1 MKPLTDSWLTRTLQR
16 LVTPFRLSR
25 QDLSLHRGWGR
36 WLDVLLII
44 CVLSSLALTPWAP
57 PPEKAFATSTLR
69 VPVKPWWPGL
79 EIKSLPA
86 AAAPAP
92 PVRDPQAATLLAA
105 GPPATVTVTANPTSL
120 HANGS
125 STATITATVTD
136 LTGTAVAN
144 GTMVGF
150 TVTTGLGSFPYAY
163 VESSDGTVTKTGG
176 FLTAQASPQASGGD
190 LRYSN
195 ATGDYVRWTFMGSA
209 ISLVHNT
216 QDNAGIA
223 NVDVDGLYTTTV
235 DMYSAA
241 QTWQVETVLFNTLP
255 AGTHTITVTVS
266 GNKNGSSS
274 GYYVF
279 VDAFRSGT
287 TTSGGNGQATA
298 TLTAGTTGGTA
309 TVVATA
315 LGSVA
320 TGTTTV
326 VMGKVRNTRTG
337 KWFADIQS
345 AIDDTGTIN
354 GDTIAADAGTYTG
367 PITITKGIALTGAG
381 AASTTILGTS
391 PAVVIT
397 ANNSLLSGFTIS
409 NTMTNYGVHIK
420 GANNVTV
427 TNNIIRNNSW
437 GVVVDSG
444 ASGALI
450 NSNDIFSN
458 TEGIAAGSGSGAS
471 NAIIRDNNVYGNA
484 WGIDLY
490 PNASGARVFHNN
502 IYGNTGGQGWDSGS
516 ANLWDDGYP
525 SAGNYWGDYTGKDA
539 DTLAMVS
546 GHNQSGVIFTT
557 LLNSL
562 VVSATGDGIG
572 NTSYLVPGTSGARDY
587 YPLMQPSGWVTVP
600 TTQPAVGVPITF
612 TIAGW
617 PAGAVGQSLSPTST
631 NTGANGQ
638 AASQFTLGSKV
649 GTYTIT
655 AQAAGAVGSPVTF
668 LEMATVG
675 QPSTITAVAV
685 PPVIRADGVSTA
697 TITATV
703 QDAGGNP
710 VSNVT
715 VGVTATRGTT
725 GLPFVEG
732 EGAEVTKSPGGAWTE
747 VINPQAS
754 GGKYVQSNGAFY
766 PTASASWTFTA
777 STISL
782 LYAKNSLGG
791 IAAVQV
797 DSSPPITIDMYSAV
811 TTFVEQQIATGLSA
825 GPHTITVRQTSPLS
839 KNPSSGGYFI
849 YVDAFRASGRT
860 NANGQIVTWL
870 RSSSET
876 SNVTSTVRATAL
888 GSSPLFHTE
897 TQVVFAWPPAIT
909 FTAAITPVVLSCG
922 ITDTITAT
930 VSDGGYPI
938 AGTVVTFAVSPSTLG
953 SVSPITATT
962 NVTGQAV
969 TVFTANKVGT
979 GVITATAAG
988 ISNTLPV
995 TVNPGSPI
1003 TPTLSASPGQ
1013 LVATG
1018 STTAT
1023 VILTATDACGNL
1035 VANGTPVIF
1044 TTNLGSIAPLT
1055 STTTNGVATAVLTST
1070 QLADADPVT
1079 KTATITGTVYGS
1091 TVTGTTS
1098 VVFGKPVVPP
1108 LMVSAS
1114 PGQLVATGSTTATVT
1129 ITATDA
1135 FGGSSPD
1142 GTPVTFTTNLGSIA
1156 PLTSTT
1162 TNGVATAILTSA
1174 RLADADP
1181 VTRTV
1186 AITGTAHG
1194 SIVTGTTSVVFGKP
1208 AVSLT
1213 VTPGKTTLVANGV
1226 DTTTL
1231 TANVRDAFGN
1241 PSPNGTLGG
1250 FAITPGFGSTNP
1262 VFDRSEA
1269 EQSAGDPHVTRSGWT
1284 QVHTYTAGSCT
1295 GIVVAYTTSSADVIT
1310 YTFTGTAAALW
1321 YPKRSDYGVL
1331 RVWIDGSLAGVV
1343 TQTSSSAT
1351 EECGFR
1357 ALIADS
1363 LTSGPHVM
1371 TVTLQAGSGT
1381 FGVID
1386 AFESGGAIKS
1396 GTGQLNG
1403 FLTAAGQVGTATITA
1418 TASGSLVTN
1427 TTTVTF
1433 TVGPPLTVTLGQSAY
1448 TVTCGGPGSVTAT
1461 VLAYGNNVVTDGT
1474 PVTFTTNVPGAS
1486 FSPSTATTV
1495 NGVVTTTVWGTT
1507 ATTTSGV
1514 LTATAAMTVFGTA
1527 NLTVNP
1533 GQPGSLV
1540 LTRHP
1545 TSIPANNFATAL
1557 ITATVRDACGNLVA
1571 NGTLVTFTTD
1581 LGTIV
1586 EGQPRLTSGGV
1597 ATSTLRS
1604 GFAPGMATVTVTAGA
1619 QVSTTIVYFTGA
1631 PWTITVTAAP
1641 PSIPVGGATSII
1653 TAAVWDPL
1661 GIPISDGTAV
1671 TFTTTILGTIVETQ
1685 PRLTSGGVA
1694 TTTLASGPT
1703 VGTAIVTATADS
1715 RFGTTNVNFTP
1726 GPLDHFVFA
1735 PIGTQQ
1741 AGVAF
1746 AITITAQDAYNNI
1759 ATGYTGSNTL
1769 ADSTATI
1776 VPTTTGNFVNGVWSG
1791 SVTILKAWGSAVI
1804 TTTGSSKLGVSNP
1817 FTVTP
1822 GAPFTVTVTAFPTS
1836 IPIGG
1841 STATVTATVRD
1852 WGGDLVSDGTVVTF
1866 ATSLGTIAP
1875 VTGSTTNGVATATLI
1890 SGVIAGTALV
1900 TATADSRSGS
1910 TNVTFT
1916 PGPAASVVLVA
1927 EPTSIPIGG
1936 LTAALTA
1943 TVRDQYAN
1951 LVANGTLVTFT
1962 TNLGSIAELPPRPT
1976 TGGVATATLTSGTLM
1991 GTATVTATVDA
2002 ISGTTTVTFTP
2013 GLPFTVTLTAN
2024 PASVPVGGVTSTLIA
2039 TVTDQYTNLVADG
2052 TMVTFATSLGSVAP
2066 PIQTTTGGVAIV
2078 TLTSGNIAGTATV
2091 TATAGTAWATTPV
2104 TFTPLSAFTVTV
2116 TAAPTSIVIGGNQAT
2131 ITATVVDQHG
2141 NRVGDN
2147 TPVTFTTSLGSVAPP
2162 TRLTTGGVATTTLT
2176 SGNIVG
2182 TATVIALVD
2191 GRTGTTNVQFLA
2203 AAPFTVTVTASPTSI
2218 PVSVGTATI
2227 TATVTDQYGNLAANG
2242 TVVYYQA
2249 SLGGTFNP
2257 PTSTTISG
2265 IATSTLTAGNIAG
2278 TATVTATAG
2287 TAFGTTPVTFTAG
2300 APFTVTLVASP
2311 TTTVVGTPA
2320 DLTATVRDQFNNLI
2334 SGVVVYYQASPG
2346 STAPPTSTTS
2356 AAGVATSTVTS
2367 LIVGP
2372 TVVTA
2377 TADSRWGTA
2386 IVTFTP
2392 GLPFTVTLVAV
2403 PPSIPIGGSTST
2415 VTATVVD
2422 KYGNRVT
2429 DGTVVSFTTSL
2440 GSIAPPTRPTS
2451 NGLATVTLTSGNTAG
2466 IALVTATAGIAVGT
2480 LPVTF
2485 TAGPP
2490 FTVTV
2495 AAFPTSTVVGAPVV
2509 ITAAVQD
2516 QSTNPVADGT
2526 VVTFT
2531 TSLGSIAPPTGT
2543 TTGGTIAAVLTSN
2556 VVGVAIVTAT
2566 AGGRWGTTNV
2576 TFTPGLP
2583 FTITVL
2589 ASPLVMPIGGYTST
2603 VTATARDQYGN
2614 LVSDGTRIDFSTNLG
2629 SVSPPFTGTVN
2640 GLATTALTSGNI
2652 VGTARVYAY
2661 SGVASGFVDV
2671 TFTVGLPRTVIVVA
2685 QPPSIPVA
2693 TGTAVITA
2701 TVLDIGNNPVA
2712 NGTLVTFT
2720 SSLGSIIPI
2729 VTTTNNGIAQATLNA
2744 STVAGTAV
2752 VTATAGT
2759 VSGTTTV
2766 VFMPGPPANMLLL
2779 ASPTSIPIGGDTAAV
2794 TATIRDLYGNV
2805 VANGTGVSFATTLG
2819 TFQQSGSTI
2828 YNTTTTGGVALTTL
2842 VSGLSIGTAQ
2852 VSAAAGVVLRVVE
2865 VTFTI
2870 GPPASV
2876 TVTASP
2882 PSISIVTGSSTVT
2895 ATVRDAGNNLVADGA
2910 VVSFATSLGT
2920 VNPLT
2925 ALTTNGIAT
2934 TTLTAGT
2941 KTGTAIVTAT
2951 VDAIWATT
2959 DVTFT
2964 TPYPPQNVVVTAY
2977 PLQIPADGV
2986 STSAITAT
2994 VTEIYGNP
3002 VADGNVANF
3011 FVTAG
3016 ATIAPL
3022 SAPTVNGIVTATLT
3036 AGTTPTTVTVRVIV
3050 GSRLGEANVVLYL
3063 PPRYKLYLPVLYKNY
3078 GGGW

>member
-1 MKPLTDSWLTRTLQR
+1 MKHSSDSSLTRTLRR
-16 LVTPFRLSR
+16 LVMALRLSR
-25 QDLSLHRGWGR
+25 PQASLHRGLGR
-36 WLDVLLII
+36 WLDVLLIL
-44 CVLSSLALTPWAP
+44 CVLGSLALTPLAP
-57 PPEKAFATSTLR
+57 PAAEAIAAPTPR
-69 VPVKPWWPGL
+69 VFLKPWWPGL
-79 EIKSLPA
+79 ELQSLPA

-92 PVRDPQAATLLAA
+92 AIRDPQAATLLAA
-105 GPPATVTVTANPTSL
+105 GPPTTVTVTANPTSL

-125 STATITATVTD
+125 STAIITAIVSDT
-136 LTGTAVAN
+136 TGAPVDD

-150 TVTTGLGSFPYAY
+150 TVTTGLGSFLYAY

-176 FLTAQASPQASGGD
+176 FQTAQANPQASGGD

-195 ATGDYVRWTFMGSA
+195 ATGDYVRWTFTGSA
-209 ISLVHNT
+209 ISLIHNT
-216 QDNAGIA
+216 RNDAGIA
-223 NVDVDGLYTTTV
+223 NVDVDGLYTTTL
-235 DMYSAA
+235 DMYSASEV
-241 QTWQVETVLFNTLP
+241 WQVETVISNTLSP
-255 AGTHTITVTVS
+255 GMHTITVTVS

-274 GYYVF
+274 DYNIL

-287 TTSGGNGQATA
+287 TTSGGQATA
-298 TLTAGTTGGTA
+298 TLTAGTAAGTA
-309 TVVATA
+309 TVMATA
-315 LGSVA
+315 LGSIA

-345 AIDDTGTIN
+345 AIDDAGTVN
-354 GDTIAADAGTYTG
+354 GDTIAADAGIYTG
-367 PITITKGIALTGAG
+367 TITIAKSISLTGAG
-381 AASTTILGTS
+381 AASTTLLGAS

-409 NTMTNYGVHIK
+409 NTMINYGVHIK

-437 GVVVDSG
+437 GVVLDSG

-458 TEGIAAGSGSGAS
+458 TEGIVAGYGSGAS
-471 NAIIRDNNVYGNA
+471 SAIIRDNNVYSNS
-484 WGIDLY
+484 WGIDLGAS
-490 PNASGARVFHNN
+490 ASGARVFHNN
-502 IYGNTGGQGWDSGS
+502 LYANTGGQGRDAGSGNVWD
-516 ANLWDDGYP
+516 NGYP
-525 SAGNYWGDYTGKDA
+525 SAGNYWGNYTGQDA

-546 GHNQSGVIFTT
+546 GNGQSGVIFTP

-572 NTSYLVPGTSGARDY
+572 NTSYLVAGGAGARDY
-587 YPLMQPSGWVTVP
+587 YPLMQPNGWVTVP
-600 TTQPAVGVPITF
+600 TTRPAANVPVTF
-612 TIAGW
+612 AVAGT
-617 PAGAVGQSLSPTST
+617 PPGAAGQSLSPTSP

-649 GTYTIT
+649 GTYTVT
-655 AQAAGAVGSPVTF
+655 AQAAGALGSPVTF
-668 LEMATVG
+668 VEMATVG

-703 QDAGGNP
+703 QDAGGNVVP
-710 VSNVT
+710 NVA
-715 VGVTATRGTT
+715 VGITATRGTT

-732 EGAEVTKSPGGAWTE
+732 ESAAVTKSPGGAWST
-747 VINPQAS
+747 VADPQAS
-754 GGKYVQSNGAFY
+754 GGSYVQSNGGSY
-766 PTASASWTFTA
+766 PAASASWTFTA

-782 LYAKNSLGG
+782 LYVTNPFGG
-791 IAAVQV
+791 IAAVQI
-797 DSSPPITIDMYSAV
+797 DSSPAITIDMYSAFSNF
-811 TTFVEQQIATGLSA
+811 TETEIATGLSA
-825 GPHTITVRQTSPLS
+825 GPHTITVKQATIPAS

-849 YVDAFRASGRT
+849 YVDAFRSARRT
-860 NANGQIVTWL
+860 DANGNVVTWL
-870 RSSSET
+870 RSSQET
-876 SNVTSTVRATAL
+876 SNVVSTVRATAL
-888 GSSPLFHTE
+888 GSGPLFHAE

-938 AGTVVTFAVSPSTLG
+938 SGTVVTFAVSPGTLG
-953 SVSPITATT
+953 SVSPATATT

-969 TVFTANKVGT
+969 TVFTPNKVGT

-995 TVNPGSPI
+995 TVNPGPPI
-1003 TPTLSASPGQ
+1003 TPTLSASPNR

-1023 VILTATDACGNL
+1023 VTLTATDACGNL
-1035 VANGTPVIF
+1035 VANGTPV
-1044 TTNLGSIAPLT
+1044 
-1055 STTTNGVATAVLTST
+1055 
-1070 QLADADPVT
+1070 
-1079 KTATITGTVYGS
+1079 
-1091 TVTGTTS
+1091 
-1098 VVFGKPVVPP
+1098 
-1108 LMVSAS
+1108 
-1114 PGQLVATGSTTATVT
+1114 
-1129 ITATDA
+1129 
-1135 FGGSSPD
+1135 
-1142 GTPVTFTTNLGSIA
+1142 TFTTSLGSIA

-1174 RLADADP
+1174 RLADADT
-1181 VTRTV
+1181 VTKT
-1186 AITGTAHG
+1186 ATITGTVYG
-1194 SIVTGTTSVVFGKP
+1194 STVTGTTSVVFGKP
-1208 AVSLT
+1208 VVSLT

-1241 PSPNGTLGG
+1241 PSPNGTIGG
-1250 FAITPGFGSTNP
+1250 FAITPGFGATTP

-1269 EQSAGDPHVTRSGWT
+1269 ELSAADPNVTRSGWT
-1284 QVHTYTAGSCT
+1284 NVDTYCSG
-1295 GIVVAYTTSSADVIT
+1295 TTSGAGTNISADVIT
-1310 YTFTGTAAALW
+1310 YTFTGTAASLW
-1321 YPKRSDYGVL
+1321 YVKRDVYGAL
-1331 RVWIDGSLAGVV
+1331 RVWIDGSFAGTV
-1343 TQTSSSAT
+1343 TETSTSAT
-1351 EECGFR
+1351 QECGFR
-1357 ALIADS
+1357 ALITDS
-1363 LTSGPHVM
+1363 LAYGTHVM

-1381 FGVID
+1381 YGVID
-1386 AFESGGAIKS
+1386 AFESGGATKS
-1396 GTGQLNG
+1396 GNGQLNG
-1403 FLTAAGQVGTATITA
+1403 LLTADGKVGPATITA

-1433 TVGPPLTVTLGQSAY
+1433 TVGPPMTVTLGQSAY
-1448 TVTCGGPGSVTAT
+1448 TVACGITGTVTAT

-1474 PVTFTTNVPGAS
+1474 PVTFTTNVAGAS
-1486 FSPSTATTV
+1486 FSPNPASTV
-1495 NGVVTTTVWGTT
+1495 NGVVTTTVSGTT
-1507 ATTTSGV
+1507 AGSGV
-1514 LTATAAMTVFGTA
+1514 FTATAAVTVLATA

-1533 GQPGSLV
+1533 GLPGTV
-1540 LTRHP
+1540 TAIAYP
-1545 TSIPANNFATAL
+1545 PGIPANNTSTSL

-1571 NGTLVTFTTD
+1571 NGTAVTFTTN

-1586 EGQPRLTSGGV
+1586 DTQPRLTSGGV

-1604 GFAPGMATVTVTAGA
+1604 GLAPGTATVTINAG
-1619 QVSTTIVYFTGA
+1619 QVQTTTTVYFTGA
-1631 PWTITVTAAP
+1631 PWTITVAAAP
-1641 PSIPVGGATSII
+1641 PSIPVGGATSAV
-1653 TAAVWDPL
+1653 TATVRDPWGNL
-1661 GIPISDGTAV
+1661 IADGTVV
-1671 TFTTTILGTIVETQ
+1671 TFTSSLGTIVPTLATTSGGQ
-1685 PRLTSGGVA
+1685 AYATLTSG
-1694 TTTLASGPT
+1694 PT
-1703 VGTAIVTATADS
+1703 MGTAIVTATADS
-1715 RFGTTNVNFTP
+1715 ISGTTNVLFTA
-1726 GPLDHFVFA
+1726 GPLDHFAFA
-1735 PIGTQQ
+1735 PIGTQK

-1746 AITITAQDAYNNI
+1746 AITITAQDAFNN
-1759 ATGYTGSNTL
+1759 TVTSYTGSNTL
-1769 ADSTATI
+1769 ADSTVTI
-1776 VPTTTGNFVNGVWSG
+1776 VPNATGPFAGGVWTGNVAIF
-1791 SVTILKAWGSAVI
+1791 KAKTGDVI
-1804 TTTGSSKLGVSNP
+1804 TTTGGSKLGVSNP

-1822 GAPFTVTVTAFPTS
+1822 GAPFTVTVTASPTS
-1836 IPIGG
+1836 IPIVSG
-1841 STATVTATVRD
+1841 TATVTATVRD
-1852 WGGDLVSDGTVVTF
+1852 WGGDLVDDGTVVTF
-1866 ATSLGTIAP
+1866 TVNLGAGINPT
-1875 VTGSTTNGVATATLI
+1875 TTTTTNGIATATLT
-1890 SGVIAGTALV
+1890 SGNVAGTATV
-1900 TATADSRSGS
+1900 TATADSHWGT

-1916 PGPAASVVLVA
+1916 PGPPASLVLVA
-1927 EPTSIPIGG
+1927 NPTSIPIGG
-1936 LTAALTA
+1936 LTSTISA
-1943 TVRDQYAN
+1943 TVRDQYNN
-1951 LVANGTLVTFT
+1951 LVANGTVVTFT
-1962 TNLGSIAELPPRPT
+1962 TSLGGFPT
-1976 TGGVATATLTSGTLM
+1976 ANTITRTTTSGVATATLTSGTLM

-2024 PASVPVGGVTSTLIA
+2024 PTSVPVGGVTSTLIA
-2039 TVTDQYTNLVADG
+2039 TVTDQYANLVADG
-2052 TMVTFATSLGSVAP
+2052 TVVTFATSLGGFPAAGT
-2066 PIQTTTGGVAIV
+2066 ITRTTTGGTAST
-2078 TLTSGNIAGTATV
+2078 TLTSGHVAGTATV

-2116 TAAPTSIVIGGNQAT
+2116 TAAPTSIVVGGNQAT
-2131 ITATVVDQHG
+2131 LTATVTDQYG
-2141 NRVGDN
+2141 NRVADS
-2147 TPVTFTTSLGSVAPP
+2147 TPVTFTNSLGSLVEAQP
-2162 TRLTTGGVATTTLT
+2162 RLTSNGAATTTLR
-2176 SGNIVG
+2176 SGNTVG
-2182 TATVIALVD
+2182 TAVIIALAD
-2191 GRTGTTNVQFLA
+2191 SRTGTTNVQFLP

-2218 PVSVGTATI
+2218 PVSTGTSAV
-2227 TATVTDQYGNLAANG
+2227 TATVTDQYGNLVLNG
-2242 TVVYYQA
+2242 TVVSFTA
-2249 SLGGTFNP
+2249 SLGGTFTP
-2257 PTSTTISG
+2257 LTRPTASG
-2265 IATSTLTAGNIAG
+2265 IATSTLTAGPTAG

-2311 TTTVVGTPA
+2311 TTTVVGTA
-2320 DLTATVRDQFNNLI
+2320 AALTATVRDQFNNLI
-2334 SGVVVYYQASPG
+2334 GGTIVTFTASTG
-2346 STAPPTSTTS
+2346 STDPVTNTTN

-2367 LIVGP
+2367 NIIGP

-2422 KYGNRVT
+2422 KYGNRVA
-2429 DGTVVSFTTSL
+2429 DGTTVAFTSTL
-2440 GSIAPPTRPTS
+2440 GSMAPPTRPTS
-2451 NGLATVTLTSGNTAG
+2451 NGLATVTLTSGNIAG

-2485 TAGPP
+2485 TSGPP

-2509 ITAAVQD
+2509 ITAAVRD
-2516 QSTNPVADGT
+2516 QFANPVPDGT
-2526 VVTFT
+2526 VVAFT

-2543 TTGGTIAAVLTSN
+2543 TTGGTVAAVLTSS
-2556 VVGVAIVTAT
+2556 VVGAAIVTAT
-2566 AGGRWGTTNV
+2566 AGGKWGTTNV

-2589 ASPLVMPIGGYTST
+2589 ASPLVIPIGGYTST

-2614 LVSDGTRIDFSTNLG
+2614 LVSDGTRIDFSTSLG
-2629 SVSPPFTGTVN
+2629 SISPLFAGTVN
-2640 GLATTALTSGNI
+2640 GRVNTILTSGNTI
-2652 VGTARVYAY
+2652 GVARVHAY
-2661 SGVASGFVDV
+2661 SGVATGFVDV
-2671 TFTVGLPRTVIVVA
+2671 TFTVGLPYTVIMMA
-2685 QPPSIPVA
+2685 QPPTIPVA
-2693 TGTAVITA
+2693 TGTSVISA
-2701 TVLDIGNNPVA
+2701 TVRDIGNNPVA
-2712 NGTLVTFT
+2712 NGTLVTF
-2720 SSLGSIIPI
+2720 SASLGSIVPI
-2729 VTTTNNGIAQATLNA
+2729 VTTTNNGVAQATLSA

-2752 VTATAGT
+2752 VIATAGT

-2766 VFMPGPPANMLLL
+2766 VFVSGPPANMTLL
-2779 ASPTSIPIGGDTAAV
+2779 ASPTSIPIGGATAAV
-2794 TATIRDLYGNV
+2794 TATIRDLYGNL

-2819 TFQQSGSTI
+2819 TFQQSVSTV
-2828 YNTTTTGGVALTTL
+2828 YNTTTAGGVALVTL

-2852 VSAAAGVVLRVVE
+2852 VSAAAGGVLRVVE

-2870 GPPASV
+2870 GPPASM
-2876 TVTASP
+2876 TVTAAP

-2895 ATVRDAGNNLVADGA
+2895 ATVRDVGNNLVADGTL
-2910 VVSFATSLGT
+2910 VSFATSLGT
-2920 VNPLT
+2920 INPPT

-2951 VDAIWATT
+2951 VGAIWATT
-2959 DVTFT
+2959 NVTFT

-2977 PLQIPADGV
+2977 PLQIPADGFAT
-2986 STSAITAT
+2986 STITAT

-3022 SAPTVNGIVTATLT
+3022 SASTVNGIVTATLT

-3050 GSRLGEANVVLYL
+3050 GSRLGEVNVVLYRV
-3063 PPRYKLYLPVLYKNY
+3063 PPGYKLYLPVLYKNY

>member
-1 MKPLTDSWLTRTLQR
+1 MKPSTGSWLTRTLYR

-25 QDLSLHRGWGR
+25 PQASLHHGLGR
-36 WLDVLLII
+36 CLDVLLIL
-44 CVLSSLALTPWAP
+44 CLLTSLALTPLTPPAAEALAAP
-57 PPEKAFATSTLR
+57 TPR
-69 VPVKPWWPGL
+69 VFIAPWWPGL
-79 EIKSLPA
+79 EIKSLPE

-92 PVRDPQAATLLAA
+92 TIQDAQAATLLAA

-163 VESSDGTVTKTGG
+163 VESSDSTVTKTGG

-190 LRYSN
+190 LRWSN
-195 ATGDYVRWTFMGSA
+195 TTGDYVRWTFTGSA

-223 NVDVDGLYTTTV
+223 DVDVDGLYTTTV
-235 DMYSAA
+235 DMYSAV
-241 QTWQVETVLFNTLP
+241 QTWQVETVLFNNLP
-255 AGTHTITVTVS
+255 VGTHTITVTVS
-266 GNKNGSSS
+266 NNKNGSSS
-274 GYYVF
+274 DYNVL

-309 TVVATA
+309 TVMATA

-345 AIDDTGTIN
+345 AIDDAGTVN

-367 PITITKGIALTGAG
+367 PITVTKGISLTGAG
-381 AASTTILGTS
+381 AASTTIVGSS

-397 ANNSLLSGFTIS
+397 ANNTLLSGFTIS
-409 NTMTNYGVHIK
+409 DTMTSYGVWIK

-427 TNNIIRNNSW
+427 TNNVIRNNSY

-450 NSNDIFSN
+450 NNNSIFSN
-458 TEGIAAGSGSGAS
+458 TEGITAGYGSGAS
-471 NAIIRDNNVYGNA
+471 SAIIRDNNVYSNS
-484 WGIDLY
+484 WGIDLESG
-490 PNASGARVFHNN
+490 ASGARVFHNN
-502 IYGNTGGQGWDSGS
+502 LYANTGGQGWDSGS
-516 ANLWDDGYP
+516 SNLWDNGYP
-525 SAGNYWGDYTGKDA
+525 SAGNYWGDYTGQDA

-546 GHNQSGVIFTT
+546 GNGQSGVIFTT

-572 NTSYLVPGTSGARDY
+572 NASYLVPGASGARDY
-587 YPLMQPSGWVTVP
+587 YPLMQPSGWLTVP
-600 TTQPAVGVPITF
+600 TTQPAVGVPVTF
-612 TIAGW
+612 TIAGT
-617 PAGAVGQSLSPTST
+617 PPGATGQSLSPTSP
-631 NTGANGQ
+631 NTGGDGQ

-655 AQAAGAVGSPVTF
+655 AQAAGAAGSPVTF
-668 LEMATVG
+668 VEMATVS

-685 PPVIRADGVSTA
+685 PSIIRADGISTA
-697 TITATV
+697 AVTATV

-710 VSNVT
+710 VPNVT
-715 VGVTATRGTT
+715 VGITATRGTT

-732 EGAEVTKSPGGAWTE
+732 ESAAVTKSPGGAWST
-747 VINPQAS
+747 VANPLAS
-754 GGKYVQSNGAFY
+754 GGQYIQSNGGTY
-766 PTASASWTFTA
+766 PTASATWTFTA

-782 LYAKNSLGG
+782 LYVQNSLGG

-797 DSSPPITIDMYSAV
+797 DSSPPITIDMYSAA
-811 TTFVEQQIATGLSA
+811 TTFAETEIATGLSA
-825 GPHTITVRQTSPLS
+825 GPHTITVQQATFPPS

-849 YVDAFRASGRT
+849 YVDAFRSGSRT
-860 NANGQIVTWL
+860 YTNGNVVTWL

-876 SNVTSTVRATAL
+876 SNVVSTVRATAL
-888 GSSPLFHTE
+888 GSGPLFYTE
-897 TQVVFAWPPAIT
+897 TQVIFAWPPEIT
-909 FTAAITPVVLSCG
+909 FTATITPVVLSCR

-938 AGTVVTFAVSPSTLG
+938 SGTVVTFAVSPGTLG

-988 ISNTLPV
+988 ISNTLPI

-1003 TPTLSASPGQ
+1003 TSTLSASPGQ

-1035 VANGTPVIF
+1035 VAN
-1044 TTNLGSIAPLT
+1044 
-1055 STTTNGVATAVLTST
+1055 
-1070 QLADADPVT
+1070 
-1079 KTATITGTVYGS
+1079 
-1091 TVTGTTS
+1091 
-1098 VVFGKPVVPP
+1098 
-1108 LMVSAS
+1108 
-1114 PGQLVATGSTTATVT
+1114 
-1129 ITATDA
+1129 
-1135 FGGSSPD
+1135 

-1186 AITGTAHG
+1186 TITGTVYG
-1194 SIVTGTTSVVFGKP
+1194 STVTGTTSVVFGKP
-1208 AVSLT
+1208 VVSLT
-1213 VTPGKTTLVANGV
+1213 VVPGKYTLVANGV

-1231 TANVRDAFGN
+1231 TATVRDAFGN

-1250 FAITPGFGSTNP
+1250 FAITPGFGSTAP
-1262 VFDRSEA
+1262 VFDHSEA

-1284 QVHTYTAGSCT
+1284 NEDTYCSG
-1295 GIVVAYTTSSADVIT
+1295 TSAAWTNVSADVIT
-1310 YTFTGTAAALW
+1310 YTFTGTAASLW
-1321 YPKRSDYGVL
+1321 YTKHSSYGVL
-1331 RVWIDGSLAGVV
+1331 QVWIDGSSAGVV

-1351 EECGFR
+1351 VECGFR
-1357 ALIADS
+1357 ALITDS
-1363 LTSGPHVM
+1363 LAYGPHVM

-1381 FGVID
+1381 YGVID
-1386 AFESGGAIKS
+1386 AFESGGATKS

-1403 FLTAAGQVGTATITA
+1403 LLTADGKVGPATITA
-1418 TASGSLVTN
+1418 TASGSVVTN

-1433 TVGPPLTVTLGQSAY
+1433 TVGPPMTVTLGQGAY
-1448 TVTCGGPGSVTAT
+1448 TVACGSPGTVTAT

-1474 PVTFTTNVPGAS
+1474 PVTFTTNVAGAS
-1486 FSPSTATTV
+1486 FSPNPASTV
-1495 NGVVTTTVWGTT
+1495 NGVVTTMVTGTT
-1507 ATTTSGV
+1507 AGSGV
-1514 LTATAAMTVFGTA
+1514 LTATAAVTVFDTA
-1527 NLTVNP
+1527 NLTVNAGPP
-1533 GQPGSLV
+1533 GTVTATAYPA
-1540 LTRHP
+1540 
-1545 TSIPANNFATAL
+1545 SIPANNVSTAL
-1557 ITATVRDACGNLVA
+1557 ITATVWDTCNNPVTD
-1571 NGTLVTFTTD
+1571 GTLVTFTTN

-1586 EGQPRLTSGGV
+1586 EGQPRSTSGGV

-1604 GFAPGMATVTVTAGA
+1604 GFAPGMATVTVVAGQA
-1619 QVSTTIVYFTGA
+1619 PPTTTIVYFTGA
-1631 PWTITVTAAP
+1631 PYTVTVVAAP
-1641 PSIPVGGATSII
+1641 TSISVGGDTSAI
-1653 TAAVWDPL
+1653 TATVLDAW
-1661 GIPISDGTAV
+1661 GNPISDGTAV
-1671 TFTTTILGTIVETQ
+1671 TFTTSLGGFPIANTIVKT
-1685 PRLTSGGVA
+1685 TSGGKAYA
-1694 TTTLASGPT
+1694 TLTSGPT

-1726 GPLDHFVFA
+1726 GPVDHFVFA
-1735 PIGTQQ
+1735 PIGTQK

-1746 AITITAQDAYNNI
+1746 GLTITAQDAYNNT
-1759 ATGYTGSNTL
+1759 ATGYAGSNTL

-1776 VPTTTGNFVNGVWSG
+1776 VPATTGNFVNGVWSG
-1791 SVTILKAWGSAVI
+1791 NVTILKAWVSAVI

-1836 IPIGG
+1836 IHISGG
-1841 STATVTATVRD
+1841 TATVTATVRD
-1852 WGGDLVSDGTVVTF
+1852 WGGDPVDDGTVVTF
-1866 ATSLGTIAP
+1866 TVNLGASMNP
-1875 VTGSTTNGVATATLI
+1875 VTSTTINGVATATLT
-1890 SGVIAGTALV
+1890 SANVAGTATV
-1900 TATADSRSGS
+1900 TATADSHWGA

-1916 PGPAASVVLVA
+1916 PGPPASLVLVA
-1927 EPTSIPIGG
+1927 DPTSIPIGG
-1936 LTAALTA
+1936 LTSMISA

-1962 TNLGSIAELPPRPT
+1962 TNLGSMAEVQPRPT

-2024 PASVPVGGVTSTLIA
+2024 PTSVPVGGVTSTLVA
-2039 TVTDQYTNLVADG
+2039 TVTDQYANLVADG
-2052 TMVTFATSLGSVAP
+2052 TVVTFTTCLGGFPTAGT
-2066 PIQTTTGGVAIV
+2066 ITRTTTGGTATS
-2078 TLTSGNIAGTATV
+2078 TLTSGNVAGTATV

-2116 TAAPTSIVIGGNQAT
+2116 TAAPTSIVVGGNMAT
-2131 ITATVVDQHG
+2131 ITVTVVDQYG
-2141 NRVGDN
+2141 NNVANN
-2147 TPVTFTTSLGSVAPP
+2147 TAVTFTTSMGSIVEAQP
-2162 TRLTTGGVATTTLT
+2162 RLTSNGAATTTLL
-2176 SGNIVG
+2176 SGNIAG
-2182 TATVIALVD
+2182 TAVVIALAD
-2191 GRTGTTNVQFLA
+2191 SRTGTTNVQFLP

-2218 PVSVGTATI
+2218 PVSTGTSAI
-2227 TATVTDQYGNLAANG
+2227 TAAVTDQYGNAVLNG
-2242 TVVYYQA
+2242 TVVTFTA
-2249 SLGGTFNP
+2249 SLGGTCNP
-2257 PTSTTISG
+2257 YTRPTTSG
-2265 IATSTLTAGNIAG
+2265 IATSTLTAGPIAG

-2311 TTTVVGTPA
+2311 TTTVVGTSA

-2334 SGVVVYYQASPG
+2334 SGAVVTFTASPG
-2346 STAPPTSTTS
+2346 STAPPTNTTS

-2377 TADSRWGTA
+2377 TADSRVGTA
-2386 IVTFTP
+2386 IVTFTA

-2422 KYGNRVT
+2422 KYGNRVA
-2429 DGTVVSFTTSL
+2429 DGTTVAFTSTL

-2451 NGLATVTLTSGNTAG
+2451 GGLATVTLTSGNIAG

-2485 TAGPP
+2485 TSGPP

-2516 QSTNPVADGT
+2516 QFANPVPDGT
-2526 VVTFT
+2526 VVAFATN
-2531 TSLGSIAPPTGT
+2531 LGSIAPPTGT
-2543 TTGGTIAAVLTSN
+2543 TTGGTVAAVLTSN

-2566 AGGRWGTTNV
+2566 AGAKWGTTNV

-2583 FTITVL
+2583 FTITVV
-2589 ASPLVMPIGGYTST
+2589 ASPLVIPIGGYTST

-2614 LVSDGTRIDFSTNLG
+2614 LVSDGTRIDFSTSLG
-2629 SVSPPFTGTVN
+2629 SVSPLFAGTVN
-2640 GLATTALTSGNI
+2640 GVVTTILTSVNI
-2652 VGTARVYAY
+2652 IGTARVHAY

-2671 TFTVGLPRTVIVVA
+2671 TFTVGLPYTIIVMA
-2685 QPPSIPVA
+2685 QPPTIPVA
-2693 TGTAVITA
+2693 TGTAAITA

-2712 NGTLVTFT
+2712 NGTLVTFAT
-2720 SSLGSIIPI
+2720 SLGSIIPI
-2729 VTTTNNGIAQATLNA
+2729 VTTTNNGIAQATLSA

-2766 VFMPGPPANMLLL
+2766 LFMPGPPANMILA
-2779 ASPTSIPIGGDTAAV
+2779 ASPTSIPIGGATSAV
-2794 TATIRDLYGNV
+2794 TATIRDLYGNL

-2819 TFQQSGSTI
+2819 TFQQSGSTT
-2828 YNTTTTGGVALTTL
+2828 YNTTTMGGVALTTL
-2842 VSGLSIGTAQ
+2842 VSGLSTGTAQ
-2852 VSAAAGVVLRVVE
+2852 VSAAAGGVLRVVE

-2895 ATVRDAGNNLVADGA
+2895 ATVRDVGNNLVADGTL
-2910 VVSFATSLGT
+2910 VTFATSLGT
-2920 VNPLT
+2920 INPPT
-2925 ALTTNGIAT
+2925 ALTINGIAT

-2951 VDAIWATT
+2951 VGTIWATT
-2959 DVTFT
+2959 NVTFT

-2977 PLQIPADGV
+2977 PLQIPADGA
-2986 STSAITAT
+2986 STSTITAT

-3022 SAPTVNGIVTATLT
+3022 SAPTVGGIVTATLT